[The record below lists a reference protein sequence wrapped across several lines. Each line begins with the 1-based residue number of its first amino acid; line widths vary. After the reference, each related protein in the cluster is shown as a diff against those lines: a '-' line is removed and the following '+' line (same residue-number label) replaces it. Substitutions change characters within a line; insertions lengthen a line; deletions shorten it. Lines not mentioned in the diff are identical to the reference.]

1 MRGKKSLT
9 AVLAALA
16 IVAARAG
23 ECRAEGVLSL
33 TLDRAYEMAIKNS
46 SELKIARFRHMAES
60 ERLRLQAWSYVPT
73 LNFSLS
79 DSRTTRYAALD
90 ASSVNAT
97 STLTVPITR
106 GGRKRLK
113 NRITSLSLELE
124 GVSLAK
130 SEDELRDACF
140 SLFNKTRILELKL
153 CALRDLEAITA
164 RQYEI
169 AKKEFELG
177 KIREIDLVETGV
189 SASSLAQD
197 MFSAETERLSAVYS
211 LGKLIGVD
219 REVSLSLETAI
230 DDGYRGLPID
240 GAAAK
245 LRSFALARNQD
256 VIESRFRVEEARIN
270 NRVAD
275 SYWKPNVSLQGT
287 FQLSGERYPLQKAN
301 YGLRATVEFPL
312 RLFPV
317 TFSVGFTTSPDI
329 EYGRSTTSSFGT
341 PDSLDPVID
350 RKLARLALAEAI
362 DKKDSAEKDLIF
374 ALDQGILEYNRI
386 RGEQSL
392 IRDKLSIEERKV
404 EIMRLQLDLGQVTR
418 VDYLEGENDLLN
430 TRLDLLNGVLSLIEI
445 ERQIEKLAGL
455 EPGELV
461 KFEDPS

>member
-1 MRGKKSLT
+1 MRGRKT
-9 AVLAALA
+9 LAALLAA
-16 IVAARAG
+16 IAIAASRAV
-23 ECRAEGVLSL
+23 ECSAESVISL

-60 ERLRLQAWSYVPT
+60 QRLRLQAWSYAPT

-79 DSRTTRYAALD
+79 DSRTTRYAAAD
-90 ASSVNAT
+90 TSSINAT
-97 STLTVPITR
+97 STLTVPISQ
-106 GGRKRLK
+106 GGRNLLK
-113 NRITSLSLELE
+113 NRITALSLELE
-124 GVSLAK
+124 GVSLTK
-130 SEDELRDACF
+130 SEDELRDSCF

-153 CALRDLEAITA
+153 RALRDLEAITA

-197 MFSAETERLSAVYS
+197 IFSAETERLSALYS
-211 LGKLIGVD
+211 LKKLLGVD
-219 REVSLSLETAI
+219 REVSISLDTPI
-230 DDGYRGLPID
+230 DDGYSGLSIG
-240 GAAAK
+240 GATVK
-245 LRSFALARNQD
+245 LRSLALARNQQ
-256 VIESRFRVEEARIN
+256 VIESRFSVEESRIN

-287 FQLSGERYPLQKAN
+287 FQLSGEQYPLQKAN
-301 YGLRATVEFPL
+301 YGLRATVDFPL

-329 EYGRSTTSSFGT
+329 EYGRSTTSTFGT
-341 PDSLDPVID
+341 PGSLDPVID
-350 RKLARLALAEAI
+350 RKLARVALAEAI
-362 DKKDSAEKDLIF
+362 DGRDSAEKDLVF
-374 ALDQGILEYNRI
+374 SLDQGLLEYDRI
-386 RGEQSL
+386 RGEQAL
-392 IRDKLSIEERKV
+392 IRDKLSIQGRKV

-430 TRLDLLNGVLSLIEI
+430 TRLDLLNGVLSLIET